1 MSTRIPPSLD
11 RRAARMASTPQRG
24 AALVLVLWLVALL
37 TALVGAFALSARVER
52 LQQRVQDD
60 AGRAQE
66 GVRAATAYAVSRL
79 RADPLRP
86 AWRADGRLYR
96 WQFDGMQVDIRV
108 VDEAGKI
115 NPNLADHALLE
126 GFLRALD
133 ETPESATRLAGAII
147 DWRDPD
153 DLSPPGGGAEA
164 QDYAADGRPYG
175 PRNANVET
183 LGELQRVLGMR
194 GDLFRRMQ
202 PLLTLYSR
210 QARPDPRY
218 AQGPVLTALGLD
230 AAMILD
236 QRKQQQARP
245 EDPAAQPPL
254 ASGSGTYSIE
264 CRITAPGGRVVAART
279 IVRNTPAP
287 ALGQAYTVLL
297 REQGMAGQ

>member
-1 MSTRIPPSLD
+1 MSRRCHVANPSHE
-11 RRAARMASTPQRG
+11 RSRCPQHG

-60 AGRAQE
+60 AARAQE
-66 GVRAATAYAVSRL
+66 VVRAATAYTVSRL

-86 AWRADGRLYR
+86 VWQPDGRLYR
-96 WQFDGMQVDIRV
+96 WQFDGMQADIRIH
-108 VDEAGKI
+108 DEGGKI
-115 NPNLADHALLE
+115 NPNLADLALLDA
-126 GFLRALD
+126 FLRALD
-133 ETPESATRLAGAII
+133 EPPESATRLAGAII
-147 DWRDPD
+147 DWRDAD

-175 PRNANVET
+175 PRNANFET

-202 PLLTLYSR
+202 PMLTLYSR
-210 QARPDPRY
+210 QARPDPRF
-218 AQGPVLTALGLD
+218 AEAPVLTALGLD
-230 AAMILD
+230 AALILD
-236 QRKQQQARP
+236 KRRQEQVQP
-245 EDPAAQPPL
+245 DDLGAQTPL

-264 CRITAPGGRVVAART
+264 CRVTAPGGRVVAART